1 MTYTPGNQIAKD
13 GKRWK
18 AAILRALSRAAG
30 NVDAGLDKLASTI
43 VNKAMHGDR
52 WAMDHIA
59 DRVDGKPVPAFEGDA
74 IPVTVV
80 RVEFVTVEPRLT
92 YLPNPEPRE
101 KSLLT
106 MSEDNMKMAQRP
118 ESE

>member
-59 DRVDGKPVPAFEGDA
+59 DRVDGKPVPAIDGDA

-80 RVEFVTVEPRLT
+80 RVEFVPVE
-92 YLPNPEPRE
+92 RE
-101 KSLLT
+101 KYAGTNKPLEIGYTSPDST
-106 MSEDNMKMAQRP
+106 
-118 ESE
+118 

>member
-1 MTYTPGNQIAKD
+1 MAAEIGNQYARD

-30 NVDAGLDKLASTI
+30 DVNKGLDQLASRM
-43 VNKAMHGDR
+43 VSKAMAGDR

-59 DRVDGKPVPAFEGDA
+59 DRVDGKPVPAIEGDS

-80 RVEFVTVEPRLT
+80 RVEFVPVGQEQRNTFDVSYPAIEH
-92 YLPNPEPRE
+92 
-101 KSLLT
+101 KS
-106 MSEDNMKMAQRP
+106 E
-118 ESE
+118 